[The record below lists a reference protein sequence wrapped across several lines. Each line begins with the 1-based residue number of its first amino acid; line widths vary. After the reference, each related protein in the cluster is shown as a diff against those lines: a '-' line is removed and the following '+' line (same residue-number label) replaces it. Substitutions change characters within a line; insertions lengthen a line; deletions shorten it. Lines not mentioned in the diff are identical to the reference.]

1 MGLVEVLRLNVCFV
15 FDAQLFLGSLDR
27 FLSIRATDAACHQ
40 EIFSGDGDFFLFGNA
55 IHHNYS
61 INLPTK
67 KNTPVCRGG
76 GFRFSLGLH
85 TPRGPGR

>member
-15 FDAQLFLGSLDR
+15 FHAQLFLGSLDR

-40 EIFSGDGDFFLFGNA
+40 AIFSGDGDFFLFGNA

-61 INLPTK
+61 IKLPTK
-67 KNTPVCRGG
+67 KKKHACVQGW
-76 GFRFSLGLH
+76 RFPFFIGAAH
-85 TPRGPGR
+85 A